1 MESVCVEQEIDCE
14 VRNKYENKIIKKH
27 FINSAKSNKN
37 KRPKKKISTNS
48 GKLTAFRH
56 HENLRSNHS
65 NFAHFK
71 RRKETKRVSE
81 YFNNESTKVLSNS
94 DENVCAELKDDVS
107 MMSNMNGWQCDSCT
121 FLNVEWTLCC
131 EMCNKYNPLCLSLNN
146 ITIQEYVNIDV
157 YDNNNNPNL
166 HAEIEDYEILN
177 DSDFDGDDFN
187 DNLQYILIEAVN
199 NNDEKENK
207 NNDDNDNDNG
217 NNVDFVM
224 THGHFNSY
232 LSVEQ
237 KEDGFMIVSYQH
249 INNEKK

>member
-1 MESVCVEQEIDCE
+1 
-14 VRNKYENKIIKKH
+14 
-27 FINSAKSNKN
+27 
-37 KRPKKKISTNS
+37 
-48 GKLTAFRH
+48 
-56 HENLRSNHS
+56 
-65 NFAHFK
+65 
-71 RRKETKRVSE
+71 
-81 YFNNESTKVLSNS
+81 LSNS

-217 NNVDFVM
+217 NNVDFAM

-249 INNEKK
+249 INNEKNDCDNATYFKKKSKTKTSFEQYWLEMQKYKKKNYSCFKIKKMEKKKKT